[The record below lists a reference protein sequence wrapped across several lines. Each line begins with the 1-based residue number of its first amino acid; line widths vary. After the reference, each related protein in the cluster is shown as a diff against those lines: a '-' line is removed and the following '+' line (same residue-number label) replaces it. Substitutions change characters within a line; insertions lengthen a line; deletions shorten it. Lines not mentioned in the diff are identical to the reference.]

1 MSQIIIGSARHDEYG
16 KYVGGKAGDQT
27 GSEVDTQAYY
37 NHKKGWYVYRCVNE
51 IYRKQIAE
59 KMYKACINDNIGYSQ
74 SDRYSLSKYGIDTDI
89 PCNTDCSELIRVIV
103 KEVTG
108 IDIGICTTAN
118 IGDKLV
124 KTKLFVKLGKVGV
137 QVSSSKLFAGDIL
150 CTCTKGHVVAV
161 TKGVTDETTTGTGEA
176 PKPVIKYGVRGEE
189 VAKLQQ
195 VLNQMFGLSLDVDG
209 ICGNHTTDA
218 IKLYQRHYGLEVD
231 GKYGPVSYNKM
242 KEVLKNV

>member
-1 MSQIIIGSARHDEYG
+1 MSKIIIGSARHDENG

-27 GSEVDTQAYY
+27 GSEVSTQEYY

-59 KMYKACINDNIGYSQ
+59 KMYRACLNDNIGYSQ
-74 SDRYSLSKYGIDTDI
+74 SDRYSLSRYGIDTDI
-89 PCNTDCSELIRVIV
+89 PCNTDCSELIRVII

-108 IDIGICTTAN
+108 IDIGICTTKE
-118 IGDKLV
+118 IGDRLV

-137 QVSSSKLFAGDIL
+137 QISSNNLFAGDIL

-161 TKGVTDETTTGTGEA
+161 TKGVTDESTTTTGEA

-189 VAKLQQ
+189 VTKLQQ
-195 VLNQMFGLSLDVDG
+195 VLNQMFGLSLDTDG
-209 ICGNHTTDA
+209 ICGRHTTDA
-218 IKLYQRHYGLEVD
+218 IKLYQKHYGLEVD
-231 GKYGPVSYNKM
+231 GKYGPASYNKM

>member
-1 MSQIIIGSARHDEYG
+1 MSQIIIGSARHDEFG

-37 NHKKGWYVYRCVNE
+37 NHKKGWFVYRCINE
-51 IYRKQIAE
+51 NYRKQIAE

-74 SDRYSLSKYGIDTDI
+74 SDRYSLGKYGIDTNV

-161 TKGVTDETTTGTGEA
+161 TKGVTDESTTTNGEV

-189 VAKLQQ
+189 VTKLQQ
-195 VLNQMFGLSLDVDG
+195 VLNQMFGLHLDTDG
-209 ICGNHTTDA
+209 ICGRHTTDA
-218 IKLYQRHYGLEVD
+218 IRLYQRHYGLEVD
-231 GKYGPVSYNKM
+231 GKYGPASYNKM

>member
-1 MSQIIIGSARHDEYG
+1 MSKIIIGSARHDENG
-16 KYVGGKAGDQT
+16 KYVSGEAGDQT
-27 GSEVDTQAYY
+27 GSEVTTQAYY
-37 NHKKGWYVYRCVNE
+37 NHKKGWYAYRCINE
-51 IYRKQIAE
+51 IYRNQIAE

-124 KTKLFVKLGKVGV
+124 KTKLFVKLGKVDV

-161 TKGVTDETTTGTGEA
+161 TKGVTDESTTTIGEA
-176 PKPVIKYGVRGEE
+176 PKPVIKYGVTGEE
-189 VAKLQQ
+189 VRKLQQ
-195 VLNQMFGLSLDVDG
+195 VLNQMYGLSLVVDG
-209 ICGNHTTDA
+209 ICGRHTVDA
-218 IKLYQRHYGLEVD
+218 IRVYQRHYGLEVD
-231 GKYGPVSYNKM
+231 GKYGPASYRKM
-242 KEVLKNV
+242 KEALKNV